1 MAELIW
7 DGKYDAHGNKR
18 APVRIELPFQT
29 VETVNESA
37 QERQRTLELSSSGND
52 PEWRNRLIWG
62 DKKYVLPS
70 LLPEF
75 AGKVDLIYIDP
86 PFDTGADFS
95 FSAAIPQHDD
105 GTDGEQTFLKEP
117 SILEQKAYRDTWGFG
132 LESYLRWF
140 YDAAVLLRDLLA
152 DDGSLYVHLDWHIGH
167 YAKAVL
173 DEVLGKEAFD
183 SEIIWKS
190 TSAHANNRTYG
201 NIHQTILFYSKGG
214 RTEKFNTQF
223 VPYDPDYVD
232 QYYRYKDP
240 DGRRFMSGDLVGHTG
255 VNPVYEWRGITR
267 PWRFPKH
274 RLDELDSAGKIF
286 WTKNKFPRLKRYL
299 DESKG
304 MPAQSIW
311 ADKEAQYLVSWS
323 TEGLGYATQKSEAL
337 LERIVKASSNEG
349 DLVLDCFC
357 GSGTTAAV
365 AEKLNRRWIACDLGR
380 FAIHTTR
387 KRLLDI
393 PGVKPFVVQNLGKYE
408 RQQWQVAEFAVST
421 SVDAS
426 SENALQRQSKLRAEK
441 GSFDSATASHS
452 RSSRSAQDDRAR
464 GRAQDGSALR
474 EQREREAAYRKFILE
489 LYHATPVSGHV
500 WLHGMKA
507 GRMVHVAAVDA
518 PVTRADVNAIAAEV
532 WKAAGKGPNSPQK
545 PAVDVLGWEF
555 ALEINETAKEIAAQ
569 ARVDAAFKKIPREV
583 LEKKAVE
590 QGDVHFFELGALS
603 VDAKVKKR
611 ELTLKLSDFVIP
623 LDDVPAEVRSA
634 IKHWSQMV
642 DYWAVDWDFKDDTFH
657 NQWQS
662 YRTRKNL
669 KLELSV
675 KHEYLEPGNY
685 VVVVKVIDILG
696 NDTTKTLS
704 VEI

>member
-37 QERQRTLELSSSGND
+37 QERQRTLELSSSGHD
-52 PEWRNRLIWG
+52 PEWRNCLIWG

-95 FSAAIPQHDD
+95 FTTTLPDVDAS
-105 GTDGEQTFLKEP
+105 FVKEP
-117 SILEQKAYRDTWGFG
+117 SVIEQKAYRDTWGRG
-132 LESYLRWF
+132 LDSYLEWF
-140 YDAAVLLRDLLA
+140 HVAANFLRELLA
-152 DDGSLYVHLDWHIGH
+152 DTGSIYVHLDYHVMH
-167 YAKAVL
+167 YAKAAL
-173 DEVLGKEAFD
+173 DEVFGADNFRN
-183 SEIIWKS
+183 EIIWKRKGG
-190 TSAHANNRTYG
+190 SANPQNRLGVVTDSILWFSKAESIRFNPQVTKESEESKKYVEERFNRT
-201 NIHQTILFYSKGG
+201 
-214 RTEKFNTQF
+214 
-223 VPYDPDYVD
+223 DD
-232 QYYRYKDP
+232 Q
-240 DGRRFMSGDLVGHTG
+240 GRRFMDSPLISPNPRPNLTYNYKGYASPASGWSISREVMERWDKEGRLF
-255 VNPVYEWRGITR
+255 
-267 PWRFPKH
+267 FPEDKSK
-274 RLDELDSAGKIF
+274 RIRRKIFLDEYVGQPIQNLWNDIF
-286 WTKNKFPRLKRYL
+286 VIN
-299 DESKG
+299 S
-304 MPAQSIW
+304 QSN
-311 ADKEAQYLVSWS
+311 EFV
-323 TEGLGYATQKSEAL
+323 GYDTQKPESL
-337 LERIVKASSNEG
+337 LDRVIKSSSNEG

-387 KRLLDI
+387 KRLLGI

-408 RQQWQVAEFAVST
+408 RQQWQVAEFPS
-421 SVDAS
+421 
-426 SENALQRQSKLRAEK
+426 NGK
-441 GSFDSATASHS
+441 
-452 RSSRSAQDDRAR
+452 DR
-464 GRAQDGSALR
+464 LE
-474 EQREREAAYRKFILE
+474 EQKEREAAYRKFILE
-489 LYHATPVSGHV
+489 LYHATPVSGHA
-500 WLHGMKA
+500 WLHGVKA

-532 WKAAGKGPNSPQK
+532 WKSAGKGPNSPQK
-545 PAVDVLGWEF
+545 PAVDILGWEF
-555 ALEINETAKEIAAQ
+555 ALELNETAKEIAAQ

-603 VDAKVKKR
+603 VETKIKKR
-611 ELTLKLSDFVIP
+611 ELTLTLSDFVIP

-642 DYWAVDWDFKDDTFH
+642 DYWAVDWDFKEDTFH

-669 KLELSV
+669 KLDLTV
-675 KHEYLEPGNY
+675 KREYSEPGHY
-685 VVVVKVIDILG
+685 TVVVKVIDILG
-696 NDTTKTLS
+696 NDTTKTQT
-704 VEI
+704 VEVK